1 MTRGNIAGHLPSLLE
16 DDDSVTFRK
25 RTEPVEWV
33 TWRRGRDSN
42 PRPDKREAVFKTAA
56 LNHSAT
62 PPVGQYRAARRRDQ
76 REVGRGQRRESRPTP
91 GSRRAGGPSG
101 AGG

>member
-1 MTRGNIAGHLPSLLE
+1 M
-16 DDDSVTFRK
+16 
-25 RTEPVEWV
+25 EWV

-62 PPVGQYRAARRRDQ
+62 PPVGQYRAEQERDQ
-76 REVGRGQRRESRPTP
+76 REGGGNKQPGGVRDFCRDFGARPVVPSR
-91 GSRRAGGPSG
+91 
-101 AGG
+101 